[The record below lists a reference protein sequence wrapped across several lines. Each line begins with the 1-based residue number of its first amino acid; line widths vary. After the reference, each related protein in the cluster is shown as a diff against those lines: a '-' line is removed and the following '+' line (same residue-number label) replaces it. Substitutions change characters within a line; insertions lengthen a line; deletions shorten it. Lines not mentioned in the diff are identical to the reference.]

1 MKVKPFRKIVPNDG
15 TISQGRLFEI
25 HTESSLSITSRSTT
39 DGIPLAPE
47 KVPRLVNPKQ
57 FDAINYRRRVKMC
70 IEMAR
75 LRSGRPVDGRRAA
88 DFKYLGRHVHALR
101 RARNPEGTFVQERDK
116 VTELNGF
123 LSLGN

>member
-25 HTESSLSITSRSTT
+25 HSESSLSSTHCPTS

-57 FDAINYRRRVKMC
+57 YDAINYRRRVRMC
-70 IEMAR
+70 IEIER
-75 LRSGRPVDGRRAA
+75 LRSGRPVDGRRTGN
-88 DFKYLGRHVHALR
+88 FIYVGKHVHALR
-101 RARNPEGTFVQERDK
+101 RARNPEGTFVQEGDK
-116 VTELNGF
+116 GTELNGF